1 MAVFQPGHAVL
12 IGVGGSDIPNTVD
25 DAAGL
30 AAILVDP
37 DRCAYPPALVQL
49 LTSADARRTG
59 ILAALD
65 QVAKT
70 ADAQSTVV
78 IYFSGHGYR
87 VTASIGEAYYL
98 IPHGYDLG
106 QLHKTAIC
114 GQEFADKLAAI
125 PAQRLLVLLDC
136 CHAGG
141 IGEAKAP
148 GLAFAKAPLP
158 ADAPELL
165 AQGSGRVVIAS
176 SRADELSYAGKPLSA
191 FTLVLVEA
199 LCGEGAARP
208 DGYVRV
214 ADLALHARQVV
225 PGRTQDRQHPILH
238 FEHADNFLVAYYAA
252 GDAKPKGLPFGVA
265 PQIEPEPGAWAGQGS
280 NVVYGDQIITTGPVA
295 THGSAI
301 STGGGTAFVGNSN
314 VVITGKVNGDMNVDK
329 TRRVMDK

>member
-25 DAAGL
+25 DATGL
-30 AAILVDP
+30 AGILVDP
-37 DRCAYPPALVQL
+37 ERCAYPPEQVQL
-49 LTSADARRTG
+49 LTSADAGRKA

-65 QVAKT
+65 EVAKT
-70 ADAQSTVV
+70 ADAQSTVIV
-78 IYFSGHGYR
+78 YFSGHGYR
-87 VTASIGEAYYL
+87 VSASIGEAYYL

-106 QLHKTAIC
+106 QLHKTAIN
-114 GQEFADKLAAI
+114 GQEFAAKLAAI
-125 PAQRLLVLLDC
+125 PAQKLLVLLDC

-148 GLAFAKAPLP
+148 GLQFAKAPLP
-158 ADAPELL
+158 AAAPGLL

-176 SRADELSYAGKPLSA
+176 SRSDELSYAGEPYSA
-191 FTLVLVEA
+191 FTLALVEA
-199 LCGEGAARP
+199 LCGEGAAKQ

-225 PGRTQDRQHPILH
+225 PGRTQDRQHPVLH

-252 GDAKPKGLPFGVA
+252 GDAKPKGLPFAVK
-265 PQIEPEPGAWAGQGS
+265 PQIEPEPGAWVGRAGT
-280 NVVYGDQIITTGPVA
+280 VVHGDQIITTGPVA

-301 STGGGTAFVGNSN
+301 SAGGGTAFVGNGN
-314 VVITGKVNGDMNVDK
+314 IVICGEVSGDVKVDRKRSPTD
-329 TRRVMDK
+329 